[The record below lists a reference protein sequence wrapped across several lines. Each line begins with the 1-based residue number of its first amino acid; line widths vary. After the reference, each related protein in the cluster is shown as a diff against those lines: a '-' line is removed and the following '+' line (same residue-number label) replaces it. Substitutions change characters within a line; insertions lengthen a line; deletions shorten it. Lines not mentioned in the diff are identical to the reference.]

1 MARRPEVYVPLCETN
16 VSLYCE
22 RVSRRELLQ
31 RGALGLGG
39 MLLGHQLCAA
49 AAAPKR
55 PAPPKRGPAPKN
67 ETPSATSGG
76 RQAKAKAVIQIWLSG
91 GPTHT
96 DTFDPKPESGSDY
109 TGPLNHPI
117 ETNVK
122 GIRIGELLPQLAK
135 LADKYSLIRSMTHG
149 QNGHETASYMV
160 QTGRMP
166 GGRLVYPAV
175 GAVVTAFKGFEKGA
189 ESLIPPYIVLTQPQG
204 RFSEAG
210 FMGIKYKPFATGGDP
225 NAARFAVEGI
235 IAPGISDD
243 QQRRRRDDLERA
255 DTLAQVLADH
265 PQVVA
270 AKEAEKSAY
279 DLIIGDAGKVFDLS
293 TEKEELRKR
302 YGRNTF
308 GQSCLAARRLIE
320 KGVKYVTINQF
331 VWDTHKEH
339 FQAMRRL
346 LPNLDSGL
354 ATLIADLSDRGLLDS
369 TIVWCCGEFGRTP
382 KVAWESPW
390 NGGRHHHGA
399 VFSVLVA
406 GGGFKGGQVV
416 GSSDPKGETV
426 QDRPVYPGDLIGSL
440 YELLGIDPDANLPHP
455 MNEVVKATPSPEEGL
470 KLAGRLKE
478 IM

>member
-1 MARRPEVYVPLCETN
+1 MARKREVYVPLSETT
-16 VSLYCE
+16 VSLNCG
-22 RVSRRELLQ
+22 RISRRELLQ
-31 RGALGLGG
+31 CGAMGLGG
-39 MLLGHQLCAA
+39 LLLSNALCEAARKPAA
-49 AAAPKR
+49 AKPSAAKPD
-55 PAPPKRGPAPKN
+55 AA
-67 ETPSATSGG
+67 TPSATREG
-76 RQAKAKAVIQIWLSG
+76 KAKAVIQIWLSG
-91 GPTHT
+91 GPSHT

-109 TGPLNHPI
+109 TGPLNKPI

-122 GIRIGELLPQLAK
+122 GIRINEMLPELAK

-175 GAVVTAFKGFEKGA
+175 GAVVTAFKGFEKGSQ
-189 ESLIPPYIVLTQPQG
+189 SLIPPYIVLTQPQG

-225 NAARFAVEGI
+225 NAYRFAVEGI
-235 IAPGISDD
+235 IAPGISDE
-243 QQRRRRDDLERA
+243 QQRYRRDQLDQA
-255 DTLAQVLADH
+255 DILAKALQDH
-265 PQVVA
+265 PEVA
-270 AKEAEKSAY
+270 AAKQAEKDAY

-293 TEKEELRKR
+293 TEKDELRTR

-331 VWDTHKEH
+331 AWDTHKEH

-346 LPNLDSGL
+346 LPNLDKGL
-354 ATLIADLSDRGLLDS
+354 ATLISDLASRGLLDS
-369 TIVWCCGEFGRTP
+369 TIIWCCGEFGRTP

-390 NGGRHHHGA
+390 NGGRHHFGA

-416 GSSDPKGETV
+416 GASDFKGESV
-426 QDRPVYPGDLIGSL
+426 QDRPVYPGDLIGSI
-440 YELLGIDPDANLPHP
+440 YELMGIDPEANLPHP
-455 MNEVVKATPSPEEGL
+455 MNEVVKATPSPAEGL

>member
-1 MARRPEVYVPLCETN
+1 MASKREVYVPLSDTT
-16 VSLYCE
+16 VSLNCG

-31 RGALGLGG
+31 CGALGLGG
-39 MLLGHQLCAA
+39 FLLGNRLGLAAPKAPAEKPAA
-49 AAAPKR
+49 AAAPS
-55 PAPPKRGPAPKN
+55 AGP
-67 ETPSATSGG
+67 G
-76 RQAKAKAVIQIWLSG
+76 KAKAVIQIWLSG
-91 GPTHT
+91 GPPHT
-96 DTFDPKPESGSDY
+96 DTFDPKPEAGSDY
-109 TGPLNHPI
+109 TGPLSKFI

-122 GIRIGELLPQLAK
+122 GIRVGEMLPELAK
-135 LADKYSLIRSMTHG
+135 LADKYSLIRSVTHG

-175 GAVVTAFKGFEKGA
+175 GAVVTAFKGFQEGS

-225 NAARFAVEGI
+225 NAYRFAVEGI
-235 IAPGISDD
+235 VAPGISDE
-243 QQRRRRDDLERA
+243 QQAHRRDMLNQSDA
-255 DTLAQVLADH
+255 LAMALQDNSEVLS
-265 PQVVA
+265 
-270 AKEAEKSAY
+270 AKQAEKQAY

-293 TEKEELRKR
+293 TEKEELRTK

-346 LPNLDSGL
+346 LPNLDKGL
-354 ATLIADLSDRGLLDS
+354 ATLIADLSSLGLLDS
-369 TIVWCCGEFGRTP
+369 TIIWCCGEFGRTP

-390 NGGRHHHGA
+390 NGGRHHFGS
-399 VFSVLVA
+399 VFSALVA

-416 GSSDPKGETV
+416 GESDAKGETV
-426 QDRPVYPGDLIGSL
+426 KNRPVYPGDLIGSL
-440 YELLGIDPDANLPHP
+440 YELLGIDPEANLPHP
-455 MNEVVKATPSPEEGL
+455 MNEIVKATPSPAEGM

>member
-1 MARRPEVYVPLCETN
+1 MARKDEVYVPLSDTT
-16 VSLYCE
+16 VSLCCE
-22 RVSRRELLQ
+22 PISRRKLLA
-31 RGALGLGG
+31 RGAMGLGG
-39 MLLGHQLCAA
+39 LFLGDRLCSGAA
-49 AAAPKR
+49 KPAAPKSAAKPGADAS
-55 PAPPKRGPAPKN
+55 PAAGP
-67 ETPSATSGG
+67 
-76 RQAKAKAVIQIWLSG
+76 KAKAVIQIWLSG
-91 GPTHT
+91 GPPHT
-96 DTFDPKPESGSDY
+96 DTFDPKPDAGADY
-109 TGPLNHPI
+109 TGPLNQTI

-122 GIRIGELLPQLAK
+122 GIRVGSMLPELAK

-175 GAVVTAFKGFEKGA
+175 GAVVTAFKGFEKGK

-225 NAARFAVEGI
+225 NASRFAVEGI
-235 IAPGISDD
+235 VAPGISD
-243 QQRRRRDDLERA
+243 QQQAYRRDVLGQTDA
-255 DTLAQVLADH
+255 LAMALREH
-265 PQVVA
+265 PEIAA
-270 AKEAEKSAY
+270 AKKAEKKAY

-293 TEKEELRKR
+293 TEKDEVRTR

-308 GQSCLAARRLIE
+308 GQSCLTARRLIE

-339 FQAMRRL
+339 FPAMRRL
-346 LPNLDSGL
+346 LPNFDNGVS
-354 ATLIADLSDRGLLDS
+354 ALISELSSLGLLDS
-369 TIVWCCGEFGRTP
+369 TLVWCCGEFGRTP

-390 NGGRHHHGA
+390 NGGRHHFGA

-406 GGGFKGGQVV
+406 GGGFQGGQVV
-416 GSSDPKGETV
+416 GASDSKGETV
-426 QDRPVYPGDLIGSL
+426 KDRPVYPGDLIGSI
-440 YELLGIDPDANLPHP
+440 YELLGIDPEANLPHP
-455 MNEVVKATPSPEEGL
+455 MNEIVKATPSPEEGL

>member
-1 MARRPEVYVPLCETN
+1 MGKNREVYLPLHDNSVALNCPPMT
-16 VSLYCE
+16 
-22 RVSRRELLQ
+22 RRQLLE
-31 RGALGLGG
+31 RGAMSMGG
-39 MLLGHQLCAA
+39 FLLGERLCSAA
-49 AAAPKR
+49 DLKRVAEGKQPEGKAA
-55 PAPPKRGPAPKN
+55 
-67 ETPSATSGG
+67 SASSGKEP
-76 RQAKAKAVIQIWLSG
+76 KAKAVIQIWLSG

-96 DTFDPKPESGSDY
+96 DTFDPKPESGSEY

-135 LADKYSLIRSMTHG
+135 VADKYSIIRSMTHG
-149 QNGHETASYMV
+149 QNGHETAAYMV

-166 GGRLVYPAV
+166 GGRLVFPNV
-175 GAVVTAFKGFEKGA
+175 GAVVTAFKGFQQGS

-225 NAARFAVEGI
+225 NAFRFAVEGI
-235 IAPGISDD
+235 VAPGISDEQQ
-243 QQRRRRDDLERA
+243 QQRRDQLNQSDL
-255 DTLAQVLADH
+255 LGKVLADD
-265 PQVVA
+265 PQMVA
-270 AKEAEKSAY
+270 AKDAEKSAY

-293 TEKEELRKR
+293 TEKDDLRLR

-308 GQSCLAARRLIE
+308 GQSCLAARRLVE
-320 KGVKYVTINQF
+320 KGVKFVTINQF

-346 LPNLDSGL
+346 LPNLDKGL

-369 TIVWCCGEFGRTP
+369 TIIWCCGEFGRTP
-382 KVAWESPW
+382 KVANESPW
-390 NGGRHHHGA
+390 NGGRHHFGA
-399 VFSVLVA
+399 VFSALVA

-416 GSSDPKGETV
+416 GASDSKGETV
-426 QDRPVYPGDLIGSL
+426 KDRPVYPGDLIGSL
-440 YELLGIDPDANLPHP
+440 YELLGIDPEANLPHP
-455 MNEVVKATPSPEEGL
+455 MNEIVKATPSPAEGM

>member
-1 MARRPEVYVPLCETN
+1 MARNREVYVPLSDTN
-16 VSLYCE
+16 VALNCPPI
-22 RVSRRELLQ
+22 SRRALLE
-31 RGALGLGG
+31 RGAMSLGG
-39 MLLGHQLCAA
+39 LLLGQQLCAA
-49 AAAPKR
+49 APKRTAAPK
-55 PAPPKRGPAPKN
+55 PEDEGASAPRRK
-67 ETPSATSGG
+67 AT
-76 RQAKAKAVIQIWLSG
+76 AKAVIQIWLSG

-96 DTFDPKPESGSDY
+96 DTFDPKPDAGNDY
-109 TGPLNHPI
+109 TGPLNRPI

-122 GIRIGELLPQLAK
+122 GIRICELLPELAK
-135 LADKYSLIRSMTHG
+135 VADKYSLIRSMTHG
-149 QNGHETASYMV
+149 NGGHETASYLV

-166 GGRLVYPAV
+166 GGRIVYPAV
-175 GAVVTAFKGFEKGA
+175 GAVVTAFKGFESGSK
-189 ESLIPPYIVLTQPQG
+189 SLIPPYIVLTQPQG

-225 NAARFAVEGI
+225 AAFRFAVEGI
-235 IAPGISDD
+235 VAPDLSDD
-243 QQRRRRDDLERA
+243 AQRSRREE
-255 DTLAQVLADH
+255 LARTDVLAKAIKDD
-265 PQVVA
+265 PQMGA
-270 AKEAEKSAY
+270 ARDAEKSAY
-279 DLIIGDAGKVFDLS
+279 DLIIGDAGKVFDMS
-293 TEKEELRKR
+293 TEKDDLRLR

-346 LPNLDSGL
+346 LPNLDKGV
-354 ATLIADLSDRGLLDS
+354 ATLLSDLSDRGLLDS

-390 NGGRHHHGA
+390 NGGRHHFGD

-416 GSSDPKGETV
+416 GTSDSRAETPK
-426 QDRPVYPGDLIGSL
+426 DRPVYPGDLIGSL

-455 MNEVVKATPSPEEGL
+455 MNEIVKATPSPEEGL

>member
-1 MARRPEVYVPLCETN
+1 MIKVPQLHVPLSHTTA
-16 VSLYCE
+16 SLDCQ
-22 RVSRRELLQ
+22 RVSRRELLGC
-31 RGALGLGG
+31 GAIGLGG
-39 MLLGHQLCAA
+39 LLLGQQLCSAA
-49 AAAPKR
+49 AGELAATPE
-55 PAPPKRGPAPKN
+55 PAAA
-67 ETPSATSGG
+67 TPSSSGRKAT
-76 RQAKAKAVIQIWLSG
+76 AKAVIQVWLSG
-91 GPTHT
+91 GPAHT

-122 GIRIGELLPQLAK
+122 GIRIGELLPELAK
-135 LADKYSLIRSMTHG
+135 VADKYSIIRSMTHG
-149 QNGHETASYMV
+149 QNGHETAAYMV

-175 GAVVTAFKGFEKGA
+175 GAVVTAFKAFQKGS
-189 ESLIPPYIVLTQPQG
+189 ETLIPPYIVLTQPQG

-210 FMGIKYKPFATGGDP
+210 FMGIKYKPFVTGGDP
-225 NAARFAVEGI
+225 NAYRFEVEGI
-235 IAPGISDD
+235 IAPGISDG
-243 QQRRRRDDLERA
+243 QQKYRRDQLDRGDLLAR
-255 DTLAQVLADH
+255 TLEDNSQM
-265 PQVVA
+265 VA
-270 AKEAEKSAY
+270 AKEAEKAAY

-293 TEKEELRKR
+293 TEKDDLRVR

-331 VWDTHKEH
+331 AWDTHKEH

-346 LPNLDSGL
+346 LPNLDKGL
-354 ATLIADLSDRGLLDS
+354 ATLLSDLSDRGLLES

-390 NGGRHHHGA
+390 NGGRHHFGD

-406 GGGFKGGQVV
+406 GGGFKGGHVV
-416 GSSDPKGETV
+416 GASDAKGETV
-426 QDRPVYPGDLIGSL
+426 KDRPVYPGDLIGSF

-455 MNEVVKATPSPEEGL
+455 MNEIVKATPTPAEGL

>member
-1 MARRPEVYVPLCETN
+1 
-16 VSLYCE
+16 
-22 RVSRRELLQ
+22 
-31 RGALGLGG
+31 
-39 MLLGHQLCAA
+39 
-49 AAAPKR
+49 
-55 PAPPKRGPAPKN
+55 
-67 ETPSATSGG
+67 
-76 RQAKAKAVIQIWLSG
+76 
-91 GPTHT
+91 
-96 DTFDPKPESGSDY
+96 
-109 TGPLNHPI
+109 
-117 ETNVK
+117 
-122 GIRIGELLPQLAK
+122 
-135 LADKYSLIRSMTHG
+135 MTHG
-149 QNGHETASYMV
+149 NGGHETASYLV

-166 GGRLVYPAV
+166 GGRIVYPAV
-175 GAVVTAFKGFEKGA
+175 GAVVTAFKGFESGSK
-189 ESLIPPYIVLTQPQG
+189 SLIPPYIVLTQPQG

-225 NAARFAVEGI
+225 AAFRFAVEGI
-235 IAPGISDD
+235 VAPDLSDD
-243 QQRRRRDDLERA
+243 AQRSRREE
-255 DTLAQVLADH
+255 LARTDVLAKAIKDD
-265 PQVVA
+265 PQMGA
-270 AKEAEKSAY
+270 ARDAEKSAY
-279 DLIIGDAGKVFDLS
+279 DLIIGDAGKVFDMS
-293 TEKEELRKR
+293 TEKDDLRLR

-346 LPNLDSGL
+346 LPNLDKGV
-354 ATLIADLSDRGLLDS
+354 ATLLSDLSDRGLLDS

-390 NGGRHHHGA
+390 NGGRHHFGD

-416 GSSDPKGETV
+416 GTSDSRAETPK
-426 QDRPVYPGDLIGSL
+426 DRPVYPGDLIGSL

-455 MNEVVKATPSPEEGL
+455 MNEIVKATPSPEEGL

>member
-1 MARRPEVYVPLCETN
+1 M
-16 VSLYCE
+16 
-22 RVSRRELLQ
+22 
-31 RGALGLGG
+31 GLGG
-39 MLLGHQLCAA
+39 LLLGHRLCGAAPQTASPAPSAA
-49 AAAPKR
+49 AR
-55 PAPPKRGPAPKN
+55 P
-67 ETPSATSGG
+67 
-76 RQAKAKAVIQIWLSG
+76 AKAKAVIQIWLSG
-91 GPTHT
+91 GPTPT
-96 DTFDPKPESGSDY
+96 ATFDPKPDSGNDY

-122 GIRIGELLPQLAK
+122 GIRIGESLPELAK
-135 LADKYSLIRSMTHG
+135 VADKYSIIRSMTHG

-175 GAVVTAFKGFEKGA
+175 GAVVTAFKGFQGESK
-189 ESLIPPYIVLTQPQG
+189 SLIPPYIVLTQPQG
-204 RFSEAG
+204 RFSESG

-225 NAARFAVEGI
+225 NAMKFAVEGI
-235 IAPGISDD
+235 IAPGVTEE
-243 QQRRRRDDLERA
+243 QQRQRREQLDQSDALSKALQEN
-255 DTLAQVLADH
+255 
-265 PQVVA
+265 PEVA
-270 AKEAEKSAY
+270 AAKQAESEAYE
-279 DLIIGDAGKVFDLS
+279 LIIGDAGKVFDLS
-293 TEKEELRKR
+293 TEKDDLRER

-320 KGVKYVTINQF
+320 AGVKYVTINQF

-354 ATLIADLSDRGLLDS
+354 ATLLSDLADHGLLDS
-369 TIVWCCGEFGRTP
+369 TIVWCGGEFGRTP

-390 NGGRHHHGA
+390 NGGRHHFGP
-399 VFSVLVA
+399 VFSHVVA
-406 GGGFKGGQVV
+406 GGGFKGGQIV
-416 GSSDPKGETV
+416 GSSDSKGETV
-426 QDRPVYPGDLIGSL
+426 KTRPVYPGDLIGSL

-455 MNEVVKATPSPEEGL
+455 MNEIVKATPSPKEGM

>member
-1 MARRPEVYVPLCETN
+1 MARNREVYVPLFDTT
-16 VSLYCE
+16 VSLNCE
-22 RVSRRELLQ
+22 RVSRRSLLQ
-31 RGALGLGG
+31 SGALGLGG
-39 MLLGHQLCAA
+39 LLLGHRLCS
-49 AAAPKR
+49 AAP
-55 PAPPKRGPAPKN
+55 PA
-67 ETPSATSGG
+67 TSATATAGSAA
-76 RQAKAKAVIQIWLSG
+76 REPKAKAVIQIWLSG
-91 GPTHT
+91 GPPHT
-96 DTFDPKPESGSDY
+96 DTFDPKPDAGSDY
-109 TGPLNHPI
+109 TGPLNGYL

-122 GIRIGELLPQLAK
+122 GIRIGQLLPELAK
-135 LADKYSLIRSMTHG
+135 VADKYSIIRSMTHG
-149 QNGHETASYMV
+149 QNGHETASYML

-175 GAVVTAFKGFEKGA
+175 GAVVTAFKGFQEGSK
-189 ESLIPPYIVLTQPQG
+189 SLIPPYIVLTQPQG

-225 NAARFAVEGI
+225 NAMRFAVEGI
-235 IAPGISDD
+235 IAPGISDEE
-243 QQRRRRDDLERA
+243 QQYRRDQLDQA
-255 DTLAQVLADH
+255 DALSHALREN
-265 PQVVA
+265 PEIMA
-270 AKEAEKSAY
+270 AKKAEKEAY
-279 DLIIGDAGKVFDLS
+279 ELIIGDAGKVFDLS
-293 TEKEELRKR
+293 TEKEELRTR

-346 LPNLDSGL
+346 LPNLDKGV
-354 ATLIADLSDRGLLDS
+354 ATLLTDLADHGLLDS

-390 NGGRHHHGA
+390 NGGRHHFGA

-416 GSSDPKGETV
+416 GSSDAEGESV
-426 QDRPVYPGDLIGSL
+426 RDRPVYPGDLIGSI

-455 MNEVVKATPSPEEGL
+455 MNEIVKATPSPAEGL

>member
-1 MARRPEVYVPLCETN
+1 MARNREVYVPLADTM
-16 VSLYCE
+16 VTLYCQ
-22 RVSRRELLQ
+22 RFSRRQVLGQ
-31 RGALGLGG
+31 GALALAGL
-39 MLLGHQLCAA
+39 LLGERLYAA
-49 AAAPKR
+49 AAKR
-55 PAPPKRGPAPKN
+55 SGPQKPQPAPEPAPR
-67 ETPSATSGG
+67 T

-91 GPTHT
+91 GPAHT
-96 DTFDPKPESGSDY
+96 DTFDPKPDAGSDY
-109 TGPLNHPI
+109 TGPLNRPI

-122 GIRIGELLPQLAK
+122 GIRIGELLPELAK
-135 LADKYSLIRSMTHG
+135 LADKYSIIRSMTHG

-175 GAVVTAFKGFEKGA
+175 GAVVTAFKGFQEGSQ
-189 ESLIPPYIVLTQPQG
+189 SLIPPYIVLTQPQG

-225 NAARFAVEGI
+225 NAYRFTVEGI
-235 IAPGISDD
+235 IAPDLTDD
-243 QQRRRRDDLERA
+243 EQRRRRDELQRA
-255 DTLAQVLADH
+255 DALAMALADD
-265 PQVVA
+265 PQIAA
-270 AKEAEKSAY
+270 AKEAEKAAY

-293 TEKEELRKR
+293 TEKEELRTR

-308 GQSCLAARRLIE
+308 GQSCLVARRLIE

-331 VWDTHKEH
+331 AWDTHKEH
-339 FQAMRRL
+339 FPAMRRL
-346 LPNLDSGL
+346 LPNLDKGL
-354 ATLIADLSDRGLLDS
+354 ATLLADLADRGLLDS

-382 KVAWESPW
+382 KVAWEAPW

-416 GSSDPKGETV
+416 GASDARGENV
-426 QDRPVYPGDLIGSL
+426 RDRPVYPGDLIGSI

>member
-1 MARRPEVYVPLCETN
+1 MASKREVYVPLAETMVTLN
-16 VSLYCE
+16 CHP
-22 RVSRRELLQ
+22 VSRRQVLGQ
-31 RGALGLGG
+31 GALALAGFLMGQR
-39 MLLGHQLCAA
+39 LYAA
-49 AAAPKR
+49 AAAKR
-55 PAPPKRGPAPKN
+55 SGPRKPEATPSEPAPRTR
-67 ETPSATSGG
+67 E
-76 RQAKAKAVIQIWLSG
+76 AKAKAVIQIWLSG
-91 GPTHT
+91 GPAHT
-96 DTFDPKPESGSDY
+96 DTFDPKPEAGSDY
-109 TGPLNHPI
+109 TGPLNRPI

-122 GIRIGELLPQLAK
+122 GIRIGELLPELAK
-135 LADKYSLIRSMTHG
+135 LADKYSIIRSMTHG

-175 GAVVTAFKGFEKGA
+175 GAVVTAFKGFQQGSQ
-189 ESLIPPYIVLTQPQG
+189 SLIPPYIVLTQPQG

-225 NAARFAVEGI
+225 NAYRFAVEGI
-235 IAPGISDD
+235 IAPDLSDE
-243 QQRRRRDDLERA
+243 QQRRRRDELERA
-255 DTLAQVLADH
+255 DALALALPDD
-265 PQVVA
+265 PQVAA
-270 AKEAEKSAY
+270 AKTAEKEAY

-293 TEKEELRKR
+293 TEKDELRTR

-331 VWDTHKEH
+331 AWDTHKEH
-339 FQAMRRL
+339 FPAMRRL
-346 LPNLDSGL
+346 LPNLDKGL
-354 ATLIADLSDRGLLDS
+354 ATLLSDLADRGLLDS

-382 KVAWESPW
+382 KVAWEAPW

-406 GGGFKGGQVV
+406 GGGFQGGQVV
-416 GSSDPKGETV
+416 GASDARGEAV
-426 QDRPVYPGDLIGSL
+426 KDRPVYPGDLIGSI

>member
-1 MARRPEVYVPLCETN
+1 MARKHEVYVPLHDTT
-16 VSLYCE
+16 VSLNCGQ
-22 RVSRRELLQ
+22 VSRRELFKC
-31 RGALGLGG
+31 GAMGLGG
-39 MLLGHQLCAA
+39 LLLGNQLI
-49 AAAPKR
+49 AAPK
-55 PAPPKRGPAPKN
+55 
-67 ETPSATSGG
+67 PSAKSAAAKPEAAASSSASRPG
-76 RQAKAKAVIQIWLSG
+76 KAKAVIQIWLSG
-91 GPTHT
+91 GPPHT

-122 GIRIGELLPQLAK
+122 GIRIGESLPELAK

-149 QNGHETASYMV
+149 QNGHETASYML

-175 GAVVTAFKGFEKGA
+175 GAVVTAFKGFQQGSK
-189 ESLIPPYIVLTQPQG
+189 SLIPPYIVLTQPQG

-225 NAARFAVEGI
+225 NAYRFAVEGI
-235 IAPGISDD
+235 VAPDLTDD
-243 QQRRRRDDLERA
+243 QQQARREQLDQMD
-255 DTLAQVLADH
+255 VLGKAL
-265 PQVVA
+265 QGNSEVSA
-270 AKEAEKSAY
+270 AKDAEKGAY

-293 TEKEELRKR
+293 AEKEELRTR

-346 LPNLDSGL
+346 LPNLDKGL
-354 ATLIADLSDRGLLDS
+354 ATLIADLSSLGLLDS
-369 TIVWCCGEFGRTP
+369 TIIWCCGEFGRTP
-382 KVAWESPW
+382 KIAWESPW
-390 NGGRHHHGA
+390 NGGRHHFGP

-416 GSSDPKGETV
+416 GSSDAKGETV
-426 QDRPVYPGDLIGSL
+426 QDRPVYPGDLIGSI

-455 MNEVVKATPSPEEGL
+455 MNEIVKATPSPEEGM